1 MIGAMRAITTP
12 LPPLPPPVVSR
23 VDALR
28 AAAMPILQC
37 AIAAGVA
44 WFVAHNL
51 IGHVTPFFAP
61 ISATIALG
69 LAPGRRSRRAV
80 ELTLGVAFGIA
91 VGDVLVSLIGSGAWQ
106 ISVVVVIAMVGAT
119 LAGGRALLISQS
131 ASSAILLVA
140 FGGGGLGPTRMVDAL
155 VGGAVGLAVVVVI
168 PRHPVR
174 VAEAALEPVFN
185 GLAKLLDDLA
195 DALDRRDAAAA
206 RAALDR
212 SQALDKQL
220 ATLKN
225 SIEISFETARIA
237 PAWWHTRDA
246 IAADA
251 IAAVH
256 VDRAVRNGRVLARA
270 TARAIEVRPE
280 LPPEVAAA
288 MRSLAQGARL
298 VRTGITVVGD
308 QPAAVEALLGAAEL
322 GARARLADDGLSV
335 AAIVAQVRSMA
346 VDLLRALGTDADDAT
361 RRVRRASRRPT
372 PS

>member
-1 MIGAMRAITTP
+1 MIGAMRSITP
-12 LPPLPPPVVSR
+12 PPLPPPVVSR

-28 AAAMPILQC
+28 AAAMPIVQC
-37 AIAAGVA
+37 SVAAGVA

-51 IGHVTPFFAP
+51 IGHQTPFFAP

-91 VGDVLVSLIGSGAWQ
+91 VGDLLVSLIGSGAWQ

-155 VGGAVGLAVVVVI
+155 VGGAVGLLVVVVI

-174 VAEAALEPVFN
+174 VADAALEPVFG

-195 DALDRRDAAAA
+195 TALETHDAAAA
-206 RAALDR
+206 RAAMDR
-212 SQALDKQL
+212 SQGLDKQL

-225 SIEISFETARIA
+225 AIEISYETARIA
-237 PAWWHTRDA
+237 PVWWHTREA
-246 IAADA
+246 IASDA

-270 TARAIEVRPE
+270 TARAIELRPT
-280 LPPEVAAA
+280 LPPEAAAA

-298 VRTGITVVGD
+298 VRTGIAVHGD
-308 QPAAVEALLGAAEL
+308 QPPAVEAVLGAAEL
-322 GARARLADDGLSV
+322 GARARLVDDGLSV
-335 AAIVAQVRSMA
+335 AAIVSQLRSMA
-346 VDLLRALGTDADDAT
+346 VDLLRALGIDADDAT

-372 PS
+372 T

>member
-1 MIGAMRAITTP
+1 MIGAMRAIT
-12 LPPLPPPVVSR
+12 PPLPPPVLSR
-23 VDALR
+23 VAALR

-37 AIAAGVA
+37 SVAAGIA
-44 WFVAHNL
+44 WFVAHNV
-51 IGHVTPFFAP
+51 IGHHTPFFAP

-155 VGGAVGLAVVVVI
+155 VGGAVGLLVVVVI

-174 VAEAALEPVFN
+174 VADAALEPVFS
-185 GLAKLLDDLA
+185 GLATMLDDLGA
-195 DALDRRDAAAA
+195 ALESHDAPAA

-212 SQALDKQL
+212 GQALDKPL
-220 ATLKN
+220 ASLKN
-225 SIEISFETARIA
+225 AIEISYETARIA
-237 PAWWHTRDA
+237 PVWWHAREE

-251 IAAVH
+251 VAAAH

-270 TARAIEVRPE
+270 TARAIEVRPA
-280 LPPEVAAA
+280 LPRGDGGGDA
-288 MRSLAQGARL
+288 LAGGRHPP
-298 VRTGITVVGD
+298 RPHRHRRPRR
-308 QPAAVEALLGAAEL
+308 PAGRGRGAARRRGA
-322 GARARLADDGLSV
+322 GARARMADDGLSV
-335 AAIVAQVRSMA
+335 AAIVAQVRSMT

-361 RRVRRASRRPT
+361 RRVRRASRRPRR
-372 PS
+372 

>member
-1 MIGAMRAITTP
+1 MIDPMRAIT
-12 LPPLPPPVVSR
+12 PPLPPPVLNR
-23 VDALR
+23 VAAVR

-37 AIAAGVA
+37 AVAAGLA

-51 IGHVTPFFAP
+51 IGHPRPFFAP

-91 VGDVLVSLIGSGAWQ
+91 VGDLLVSVIGSGAWQ

-140 FGGGGLGPTRMVDAL
+140 FGGGGLGPARMVDAL
-155 VGGAVGLAVVVVI
+155 IGGAVGLLVVVVL

-174 VAEAALEPVFN
+174 VADAALEPVFR
-185 GLAKLLDDLA
+185 GLATLLDDLA
-195 DALDRRDAAAA
+195 AALDQRDSAAA

-212 SQALDKQL
+212 SQGLDKQL
-220 ATLKN
+220 ATLSN
-225 SIEISFETARIA
+225 AIEISFETSRIA
-237 PAWWHTRDA
+237 PVWWHAREA

-251 IAAVH
+251 VAAAH
-256 VDRAVRNGRVLARA
+256 VGSAVRNGRVLARA
-270 TARAIEVRPE
+270 VARAIDVRPT
-280 LPPEVAAA
+280 LPPETAAA
-288 MRSLAQGARL
+288 VRSLAEGTRL
-298 VRTGITVVGD
+298 VRTGIATHGD
-308 QPAAVEALLGAAEL
+308 QPAAVEALHGAAEL
-322 GARARLADDGLSV
+322 GARARITDDGLSV

-346 VDLLRALGTDADDAT
+346 VDLLRALGTDSDAAV
-361 RRVRRASRRPT
+361 RRVRRASVRPMR
-372 PS
+372 